1 LKDSNIPA
9 GRCARHWSDFRTIFA
24 VLSENRRRSIFPSGA
39 WTVLGIISAFAI
51 TVLFFYAGVKPLYR
65 PILTGL

>member
-9 GRCARHWSDFRTIFA
+9 GRCARHRSDFWTIFA
-24 VLSENRRRSIFPSGA
+24 VLSGRWRRSIFPSGA

-51 TVLFFYAGVKPLYR
+51 TVLFLYACVKPLYR